1 MTKQGVKL
9 RSLFCF
15 VRYVMGKSL
24 AEVFFAAHIQTLSK
38 RLDFQPVLL
47 YTYNIAIT
55 RRSTVTANQ
64 TSGQTES
71 TSFLRKNKS
80 GVSI

>member
-55 RRSTVTANQ
+55 RRSTYGHFERYGGTH
-64 TSGQTES
+64 TFG
-71 TSFLRKNKS
+71 L
-80 GVSI
+80 

>member
-1 MTKQGVKL
+1 MIKQGVKL

-15 VRYVMGKSL
+15 VRYVMGESL

-55 RRSTVTANQ
+55 RRSTYGHFERYGGTH
-64 TSGQTES
+64 TLG
-71 TSFLRKNKS
+71 L
-80 GVSI
+80 

>member
-1 MTKQGVKL
+1 MKNQGVKL

-38 RLDFQPVLL
+38 ILDFQPVLL

-55 RRSTVTANQ
+55 RRSTYGYFERY
-64 TSGQTES
+64 SGTH
-71 TSFLRKNKS
+71 TL
-80 GVSI
+80 GL